1 MSDSLSES
9 ARQPA
14 NEDTQT
20 RRDKPQTLSGI
31 EATKALNL
39 QATASVV
46 ADTNMAEVPGDT
58 QNADLAVNLARN
70 RARSR
75 TVGSRVGSDGA
86 GSAGGATET
95 RDVRKHSCDGV
106 VSIGG
111 GSGSSS
117 GIGGGATMGG
127 ATGGAFGSGS
137 GIDEFAGADG
147 ERRRESLN
155 YEDTSPCS
163 HSFNKAIFGR
173 TAHTRTGVGG
183 GMTRKCV
190 LTLDGYSYVIV
201 ASTPESL
208 PKRERDDLP
217 TVGNT
222 PSIGSTSG
230 SVAGGDRRSKADSPT
245 GSSSAGLI
253 SGGLGAGGLYT
264 SEEINSTTT
273 STTAC
278 GASSTVESVTI
289 NGQIGR
295 HGSLTIVRRS
305 NSRKSF
311 IQLDAQQPGILT
323 SPSPAATTPIGGPT
337 LQQLHTQQQ
346 PFAGTAPDLAA
357 QLLNSSDRKSQQTPS
372 NFPPATSTDNRA
384 VNDTRRSSNSERHI
398 EVEPNFTANTTPK
411 NVPAIGN
418 SAQHQRNNFTATQV
432 GATDN
437 AAADSSNSNSA
448 ASATNSTS
456 NTFNSAA
463 NSSLATANKMQ
474 APAPGSPNAETN
486 SAGVREGAEDK
497 CASLDL
503 ATENLPAV
511 DTPDACD
518 KAAVRL
524 RCLLHLLNTGDISND
539 VLQRNLHY
547 AARVLEAV
555 FLDESNQETRE
566 AGDAHKCCSG
576 SYCSRR
582 GHQQHGCAGE
592 DGGGGGGHSNQDNN
606 NLCNSC
612 CSRSDD
618 QQQQQSNAFDN
629 QTSIDSRTKGVTL
642 APQTHSGP
650 TGPPDTIL
658 EADAEAEAA
667 AETEAETETATT
679 TTAVAPNASEPA
691 ETAAHDS
698 SKPADVAA
706 DTSTTSTAKV
716 SFAESKSDKQCSDGG
731 GSQSVGSSSSSS
743 SNKATMQR
751 QRRLRTPVWARSMS
765 STNKTRLADEDD
777 ELSEVQPDA
786 VPPEVREWLASTFTR
801 QSATTRRRTDE
812 KPKFRTVAH
821 AIRAG
826 IFVDRIYRSVSRT
839 ALMQFPPEVVQIL
852 KNLDDWSFDVFAL
865 AEAAGG
871 QPIKYLSYD
880 LLNRYGIIH
889 KFKIAPA
896 TLEIFLNRVE
906 EGYCRYRNP
915 YHNNIHAADV
925 TQTTHYVLCQTGLM
939 NWLTDLEIFATLLAA
954 LIHDFEHT
962 GTTNNFHVM
971 SGSEKALLYNDRAVL
986 ENHHVSAA
994 FRLLKEDDC
1003 NILVNLSR
1011 EEFREFRTLIID
1023 MVLATDMSF
1032 HFQQL
1037 KNMRNLLTLNE
1048 ASVDK
1053 SKAMALVLHCCDIS
1067 HPAKRWNLHHRWTM
1081 LLFEEFFRQGDLE
1094 RELGLPFS
1102 PMCDRN
1108 NILFPESQIG
1118 FIDFIVDPSLSVMS
1132 DMLEYVLTPLA
1143 PMCKTSNASID
1154 AGDAP
1159 VDGAA
1164 ASPRNKTDADGSST
1178 TSSQQEDNNA
1188 KAAGTKPKFSIRKPW
1203 LTCLNDNKK
1212 IWKEQSLKEEAARNE
1227 KAQQK
1232 EGESE
1237 E

>member
-1 MSDSLSES
+1 M
-9 ARQPA
+9 Q
-14 NEDTQT
+14 
-20 RRDKPQTLSGI
+20 
-31 EATKALNL
+31 
-39 QATASVV
+39 
-46 ADTNMAEVPGDT
+46 
-58 QNADLAVNLARN
+58 
-70 RARSR
+70 
-75 TVGSRVGSDGA
+75 
-86 GSAGGATET
+86 
-95 RDVRKHSCDGV
+95 
-106 VSIGG
+106 
-111 GSGSSS
+111 SS
-117 GIGGGATMGG
+117 
-127 ATGGAFGSGS
+127 
-137 GIDEFAGADG
+137 
-147 ERRRESLN
+147 
-155 YEDTSPCS
+155 
-163 HSFNKAIFGR
+163 
-173 TAHTRTGVGG
+173 
-183 GMTRKCV
+183 
-190 LTLDGYSYVIV
+190 
-201 ASTPESL
+201 
-208 PKRERDDLP
+208 
-217 TVGNT
+217 
-222 PSIGSTSG
+222 
-230 SVAGGDRRSKADSPT
+230 
-245 GSSSAGLI
+245 
-253 SGGLGAGGLYT
+253 
-264 SEEINSTTT
+264 
-273 STTAC
+273 
-278 GASSTVESVTI
+278 
-289 NGQIGR
+289 
-295 HGSLTIVRRS
+295 
-305 NSRKSF
+305 
-311 IQLDAQQPGILT
+311 
-323 SPSPAATTPIGGPT
+323 
-337 LQQLHTQQQ
+337 
-346 PFAGTAPDLAA
+346 
-357 QLLNSSDRKSQQTPS
+357 
-372 NFPPATSTDNRA
+372 PPN
-384 VNDTRRSSNSERHI
+384 
-398 EVEPNFTANTTPK
+398 
-411 NVPAIGN
+411 
-418 SAQHQRNNFTATQV
+418 
-432 GATDN
+432 
-437 AAADSSNSNSA
+437 
-448 ASATNSTS
+448 
-456 NTFNSAA
+456 
-463 NSSLATANKMQ
+463 
-474 APAPGSPNAETN
+474 SPNAADINEGLRDNGESERASEVTVASGVSDT
-486 SAGVREGAEDK
+486 SAV
-497 CASLDL
+497 CLDL

-524 RCLLHLLNTGDISND
+524 RCLLHLINTGEISND
-539 VLQRNLHY
+539 ILQRNLHY

-555 FLDESNQETRE
+555 FLDES
-566 AGDAHKCCSG
+566 K
-576 SYCSRR
+576 
-582 GHQQHGCAGE
+582 
-592 DGGGGGGHSNQDNN
+592 
-606 NLCNSC
+606 
-612 CSRSDD
+612 
-618 QQQQQSNAFDN
+618 
-629 QTSIDSRTKGVTL
+629 
-642 APQTHSGP
+642 
-650 TGPPDTIL
+650 
-658 EADAEAEAA
+658 
-667 AETEAETETATT
+667 
-679 TTAVAPNASEPA
+679 
-691 ETAAHDS
+691 
-698 SKPADVAA
+698 
-706 DTSTTSTAKV
+706 
-716 SFAESKSDKQCSDGG
+716 
-731 GSQSVGSSSSSS
+731 
-743 SNKATMQR
+743 
-751 QRRLRTPVWARSMS
+751 
-765 STNKTRLADEDD
+765 RLADEDD

-801 QSATTRRRTDE
+801 QSATTRRRNDE

-1003 NILVNLSR
+1003 NILNNLSR

-1143 PMCKTSNASID
+1143 PMCKTTNASID

-1159 VDGAA
+1159 VCGAA
-1164 ASPRNKTDADGSST
+1164 CIRNKTSASGADESGTSA
-1178 TSSQQEDNNA
+1178 SSQQEDGSG
-1188 KAAGTKPKFSIRKPW
+1188 KPCAGKVAPKFSIRKPW

-1227 KAQQK
+1227 KAQKK
-1232 EGESE
+1232 EGEDGE
-1237 E
+1237 EE